1 MVLFHFVIYFLLM
14 AHKKAGWSSK
24 NLKDSNPKFRG
35 VKKFG
40 GQSVVSGNILIRQK
54 GDKYVMGDNVIQWR
68 DFTVHAVSDGTVV
81 FSKKKVMRFDGK
93 KFLRTCVSVKKD
105 I

>member
-1 MVLFHFVIYFLLM
+1 M

-40 GQSVVSGNILIRQK
+40 GQEVVSGNILVRQK
-54 GDKYVMGDNVIQWR
+54 GDKYIMGDNVVKGR
-68 DFTVHAVSDGTVV
+68 DFTIQSIKEGVVV
-81 FSKKKVMRFDGK
+81 FGKKKITRFDGK
-93 KFLRTCVSVKKD
+93 KFLRTVVWVKV
-105 I
+105 IE